1 MIVDTSALLAVFFE
15 EPEAERFARAI
26 AGADVARISA
36 ANLLE
41 AGIVADNQTDPRTG
55 RQLDALVVN
64 FRLRIDPVTE
74 EQVWIARQAYVD
86 YGRGN
91 HPAGLNFGDCLAYA
105 LAKATGE
112 PLLFKGEDFARTD
125 IRPYRSAASDPWSR
139 DPA

>member
-15 EPEAERFARAI
+15 EPEAEDFARAI
-26 AGADVARISA
+26 AGAEVPRISA

-55 RQLDALVVN
+55 RQLDALVAN
-64 FRLRIDPVTE
+64 FRLRIEPVTE
-74 EQVWIARQAYVD
+74 EQVLIARQAYLD
-86 YGRGN
+86 FGRGK
-91 HPAGLNFGDCLAYA
+91 HPAGLHFGDCFAYA

-125 IRPYRSAASDPWSR
+125 IRACAADSS
-139 DPA
+139 